1 MAGLTTESAALGL
14 GDVELSKGKAE
25 RAGNAMCGRRGS
37 YQTVEFVS
45 VAGFMDELD

>member
-1 MAGLTTESAALGL
+1 VAGLTTESAALGL

-25 RAGNAMCGRRGS
+25 RAGNAMCGRCGS